1 MVTQDIDQ
9 PIFGKGSKLPQWVK
23 RLILGLVVAIS
34 VATILFFSLKN
45 AVDLPH
51 LEPEGSE
58 KATPTIVPTE
68 TSSSSGEL
76 REKWQKINK
85 ELEKIDPRQKL
96 LQPPKLDF
104 N

>member
-9 PIFGKGSKLPQWVK
+9 PIFGKGNRIPQWVK
-23 RLILGLVVAIS
+23 RLILGLAVAIS
-34 VATILFFSLKN
+34 LATILFFGLKKT
-45 AVDLPH
+45 ADLPH
-51 LEPEGSE
+51 LESKRPERSI
-58 KATPTIVPTE
+58 PTVVPTK
-68 TSSSSGEL
+68 TGSLSGEL
-76 REKWQKINK
+76 RGKWQKINR